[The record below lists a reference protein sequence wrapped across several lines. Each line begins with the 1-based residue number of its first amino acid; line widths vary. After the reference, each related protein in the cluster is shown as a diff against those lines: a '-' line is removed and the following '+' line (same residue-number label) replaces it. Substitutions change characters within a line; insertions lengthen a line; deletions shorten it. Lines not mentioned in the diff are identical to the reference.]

1 MTAKIVNVVL
11 VGKSKSRKSRKRAND
26 TVDES
31 SEEFAHR
38 AFHID
43 CHKL

>member
-1 MTAKIVNVVL
+1 MTAKIVNVL
-11 VGKSKSRKSRKRAND
+11 VGKSKSRKSRQRAND
-26 TVDES
+26 TTIDAS